1 MGDILLDAAYF
12 MALPLVAIEFK
23 SIVEIIS
30 GAGLTF
36 MGTIETL
43 ALGLPDIIDG
53 FVTLVQFALSNLVCG
68 LKLLTNFHKC
78 FFYYLI
84 DIVGQLLYL
93 PIRITFWAFNAFL
106 NINMYP
112 IEKQLW
118 DYVEIFDC
126 FMFSYIGFHLTHYP
140 QNVHD
145 DCYNCCRVKTSTL
158 IQKGEKIHED
168 IMQTAPH
175 LLIPGI
181 NLIAQG
187 AQDFMHPF
195 G

>member
-1 MGDILLDAAYF
+1 MADVILAAAYF

-23 SIVEIIS
+23 SIVEIMS

-43 ALGLPDIIDG
+43 AVGLPDIIDG
-53 FVTLVQFALSNLVCG
+53 TITVFQFAISNLICA
-68 LKLLTNFHKC
+68 LKLLSNFHKC
-78 FFYYLI
+78 FFYYLL

-93 PIRITFWAFNAFL
+93 PIRITFWAFKAFL

-126 FMFSYIGFHLTHYP
+126 FLFSYIGFHIAHYP

-145 DCYNCCRVKTSTL
+145 DCYNCCRVKTSAL
-158 IQKGEKIHED
+158 IRKGMKIQED
-168 IMQTAPH
+168 VMETAPN

-181 NLIAQG
+181 NLITRG
-187 AQDFMHPF
+187 AQSFMNPF